1 MAATLVVRPRPPY
14 AQGLVL
20 SKSLHRGRLLQLA
33 LPLVPKHGFTRQA
46 LALSVLS
53 LARQHVE
60 PLSETAVTALFGE
73 GDDARRL
80 LVQCWLNDARQKMK
94 ENADGKQA
102 AMADVLKSRL
112 KVNEEVLEHLPEV
125 CMNE

>member
-1 MAATLVVRPRPPY
+1 
-14 AQGLVL
+14 
-20 SKSLHRGRLLQLA
+20 LLQLA